1 MVTYIVRRL
10 ITAAFIL
17 LGASFVVYILT
28 AISGD
33 PLGELR
39 ALNTANRDQL
49 IEARIDLLDL
59 NTPAPIR
66 YFKWLGG
73 AAQCLVP
80 FAGNCDLGRNVTG
93 QPVTEALG
101 VALVQTLSLVTA
113 ATVLA
118 ILIGVALGIVTA
130 LRQYSTLDYGVTFM
144 AFLFFSLPIFW
155 IAVLLKE
162 YGAIG
167 FNDFLRNPDI
177 PWYTAAGIGIVAG
190 LVLAVAAGG
199 DLKRRLTLGAVGF
212 GFVAA
217 LLLVASVTRWF
228 TTPGLGIVVILLA
241 GVGLAFAITVLVSG
255 LQNKKALYSGLTA
268 VGIGIVLYFPIQG
281 LLNVATPLMIFIL
294 AVVAILVGVGVGWL
308 WGGYDRG
315 QGMRVGGITAFLVG
329 GLIVL
334 DRFMQAWPSYFNN
347 GKIRGRPIATIG
359 ASTPNLEG
367 DYWVTTLDSFTHL
380 ILPTIA
386 LILISLASYTRFTR
400 SSMLEVMNMDYIRTA
415 RAKGATERSVVMRHA
430 FRNALIPI
438 ATVVAFDIGA
448 LIGGAVITERVFSVQ
463 GMGTL
468 FFDGLG
474 HVDPNPVMGVFICT
488 AVTALVFNLVADLAY
503 SALDPRVRVK

>member
-10 ITAAFIL
+10 VTAAFIL

-33 PLGELR
+33 PLSELR
-39 ALNTANRDQL
+39 TLNSPNRDQL

-59 NTPAPIR
+59 NTPAPVR

-73 AAQCLVP
+73 AVQCLVP
-80 FAGNCDLGRNVTG
+80 FGGSCDLGRNISN

-101 VALVQTLSLVTA
+101 LALVQTLSLVTA
-113 ATVLA
+113 ATLLA

-155 IAVLLKE
+155 VAVLLKE

-177 PWYTAAGIGIVAG
+177 PWYTAAVIGIIAG

-199 DLKRRLTLGAVGF
+199 ELKRRMTLGMAAF
-212 GFVAA
+212 GFVTA
-217 LLLVASVTRWF
+217 LLIIASITRWF
-228 TTPGLGIVVILLA
+228 TNPGLGIVVILLA
-241 GVGLAFAITVLVSG
+241 GAGLAFAVTVLVSG
-255 LQNKKALYSGLTA
+255 LQNKKALYAGLSAVA
-268 VGIGIVLYFPIQG
+268 VGVVLYFPIQG

-294 AVVAILVGVGVGWL
+294 GLVTVGIGAGIGWL

-315 QGMRVGGITAFLVG
+315 QGMRVGGITAFLVAA
-329 GLIVL
+329 LIYL
-334 DRFMQAWPSYFNN
+334 DRFMQTWPSYFNN

-367 DYWVTTLDSFTHL
+367 DYWVSSLDSFTHL

-468 FFDGLG
+468 FFDGLD

-488 AVTALVFNLVADLAY
+488 AFTALIFNLVADLAY

>member
-49 IEARIDLLDL
+49 IEARINLLDL

-66 YFKWLGG
+66 YFKWLAG

-80 FAGNCDLGRNVTG
+80 FAGTCDLGRNVTG
-93 QPVTEALG
+93 QPVTQALG
-101 VALVQTLSLVTA
+101 LALVQTLSLVTA
-113 ATVLA
+113 ATFLA

-177 PWYTAAGIGIVAG
+177 PWYTAAGIGVLAG
-190 LVLAVAAGG
+190 LILAVAAGG
-199 DLKRRLTLGAVGF
+199 ELKRRLTLGAIGF
-212 GFVAA
+212 GFVTA
-217 LLLVASVTRWF
+217 LLIVSSITRWF
-228 TTPGLGIVVILLA
+228 TTPGLGVVVILLA

-268 VGIGIVLYFPIQG
+268 VGIGIVAYFPIQG

-294 AVVAILVGVGVGWL
+294 AVIAVLVGVGVGWL

-334 DRFMQAWPSYFNN
+334 DRYMQAWPSYFNN

-359 ASTPNLEG
+359 ASTPNLGG
-367 DYWVTTLDSFTHL
+367 DYWVSTLDSFTHL